1 MSQQSQDVRQ
11 QLRAS
16 IKRRG
21 RRKYN
26 VWTGYASKG
35 GSRPF
40 TLDGTPNTL
49 HLIWMEG
56 DPDVVEYQIPSERT
70 VARGNEGPQGTV
82 PDAICLLRS
91 GRIEWREVKTD
102 EDAEGLRQKS
112 SDQVITQVAGADAD
126 GATWRLIT
134 MREIARHATLI
145 KNWRRGLAYLWAA
158 ADFDLRPYAYDI
170 GVVLRSDKTMSLKQ
184 VLDAYGSEK
193 EALLIAAFFR
203 MAQMGEILTDLAD
216 KPFGYG
222 TVVRGA

>member
-1 MSQQSQDVRQ
+1 MPTQPQDVRQ
-11 QLRAS
+11 EVRAL

-26 VWTGYASKG
+26 VWSGYASKG
-35 GSRPF
+35 GF
-40 TLDGTPNTL
+40 KFALDGTPNML

-56 DPDVVEYQIPSERT
+56 DPDVIEYQIPRERT

-91 GRIEWREVKTD
+91 GQIEWREVKTD
-102 EDAEGLRQKS
+102 EDAEGLRKKS

-134 MREIARHATLI
+134 MRELARHGTLI
-145 KNWRRGLAYLWAA
+145 KNWRRGLAYIWAA
-158 ADFDLRPYAYDI
+158 ADFDLRPYTYDI
-170 GVVLRSDKTMSLKQ
+170 GVVLRGEKAMSLKQ
-184 VLDAYGSEK
+184 ILDAYGPDK
-193 EALLIAAFFR
+193 KALLIAAFFR
-203 MAQMGEILTDLAD
+203 MAQVREIETDLAD

-222 TVVRGA
+222 TVARVA